1 MWTIGLHNSHAAQL
15 TKWKM
20 CMQSQMTR
28 IPEMYILEYPGE
40 RRKNGSY

>member
-1 MWTIGLHNSHAAQL
+1 MWTIGLHNSHAVQL

-28 IPEMYILEYPGE
+28 IPEMYIPEYPGE
-40 RRKNGSY
+40 RRKKGSY